1 MNTLTQNDTSPKR
14 HQLWSAGG
22 DYLIA
27 VRTHDLV
34 FDSVWNEV
42 RNQVGNQVGRQARH
56 QTWNQV
62 TLYVNERSD
71 QK

>member
-1 MNTLTQNDTSPKR
+1 MITLTQDDINSVEQCV
-14 HQLWSAGG
+14 HHE
-22 DYLIA
+22 IA
-27 VRTHDLV
+27 VFWAHTPVFELV
-34 FDSVWNEV
+34 WDEV
-42 RNQVGNQVGRQARH
+42 QNQVGNQVGRQARH